1 MTIRPI
7 RIFGDPILNTQATR
21 IELFDGALIRLVHD
35 MLETMDDAG
44 GVGLAANQI
53 GLAQR
58 VFVYDCDGMRGALIN
73 PEWEPIDDMVQ
84 VGPEGRLSIPDL
96 QAEVARHETVVA
108 RGVDEFGRPVSLR
121 ANGLL
126 ARCIQHETDHLDGV
140 LFLRRLEPE
149 VRKEAMQMIRGM
161 DWYTAA
167 QK

>member
-7 RIFGDPILNTQATR
+7 RIFGDPILNTQATPVER
-21 IELFDGALIRLVHD
+21 FDDSVVSLAAD

-53 GLAQR
+53 GLAKR

-73 PEWEPIDDMVQ
+73 PEWKAIDDVVQ
-84 VGPEGRLSIPDL
+84 IDVEGCLSIPDL

-108 RGVDEFGRPVSLR
+108 RGCDELGRPVTLR

-161 DWYTAA
+161 DWYAGE
-167 QK
+167 